1 LAIDLGAESTFLKI
15 ADLDG
20 LILKETRLMS
30 QPLENLLELIQR
42 WISSSLDQ
50 VGGSE
55 HTLQQVVIGTP
66 GIVDPTNGHLRLAPQ
81 LGGLSNAPLDQ
92 VLKFSCPTVVESETN
107 LAVLGEQWKGA
118 AQGSQDIVYLGL
130 GVGVGA
136 GIMLEGN
143 IYRGAS
149 GTAGE
154 IGYLPVVAEIGK
166 VPKSS
171 NSPGVFEAAAGSQA
185 LAALA
190 QKAAAG
196 AGGFALLELVDGDI
210 SLIDSSVVSRAA
222 KAGDPVAK
230 GLIDQHA
237 AVIARGLAAL
247 ALVLNPA
254 VIIIGG
260 GLSQAGETLLNPLKS
275 HLKLLLPEEP
285 PDLVLAKLAD
295 ESVAFGALRLAVNLN
310 NERIYANPLA
320 GPSLWKY
327 LRLALIQ
334 MIWKSCAPARLW
346 DLSNAVAT

>member
-1 LAIDLGAESTFLKI
+1 MSGSIGSPAVLRYLNTLLVLKAIRERGTASRADLHRITSLSRPTINEVVDDLLNGDVVAELHEDAVSRGSRPGPNARLLRFRAERGHLLAIDLGAESTFLKI

-30 QPLENLLELIQR
+30 QPLENLFELIQR
-42 WISSSLDQ
+42 WISTSLDQ

-130 GVGVGA
+130 GVGIGA

-166 VPKSS
+166 VPRTLPAYLRQPPVHKLWLHSLKRLR
-171 NSPGVFEAAAGSQA
+171 PG
-185 LAALA
+185 
-190 QKAAAG
+190 
-196 AGGFALLELVDGDI
+196 LVDSHFLNWSPEI
-210 SLIDSSVVSRAA
+210 SL
-222 KAGDPVAK
+222 
-230 GLIDQHA
+230 
-237 AVIARGLAAL
+237 
-247 ALVLNPA
+247 
-254 VIIIGG
+254 
-260 GLSQAGETLLNPLKS
+260 
-275 HLKLLLPEEP
+275 
-285 PDLVLAKLAD
+285 
-295 ESVAFGALRLAVNLN
+295 
-310 NERIYANPLA
+310 
-320 GPSLWKY
+320 
-327 LRLALIQ
+327 
-334 MIWKSCAPARLW
+334 
-346 DLSNAVAT
+346 